1 MKELVEFVAKKLVE
15 QPDRVEVREIEA
27 DRLELRV
34 DRSDVGRVI
43 GRRGR
48 TAQAMRTLLRAM
60 VPEGR
65 EGRDPELE
73 ITAGA
78 ESDAE

>member
-1 MKELVEFVAKKLVE
+1 MKELVEFVAKSLVE

-34 DRSDVGRVI
+34 DRADVGRVI

-60 VPEGR
+60 AAEGTG
-65 EGRDPELE
+65 GRDPELE
-73 ITAGA
+73 IAACA

>member
-1 MKELVEFVAKKLVE
+1 MKELVEFVAKSLVE

-34 DRSDVGRVI
+34 DRADVGRVI

-60 VPEGR
+60 VAEGA

-73 ITAGA
+73 IAACG

>member
-1 MKELVEFVAKKLVE
+1 MKELVEFVAKHLVE

-34 DRSDVGRVI
+34 DRADVGRVI

-60 VPEGR
+60 ASEDP

-73 ITAGA
+73 IAACA